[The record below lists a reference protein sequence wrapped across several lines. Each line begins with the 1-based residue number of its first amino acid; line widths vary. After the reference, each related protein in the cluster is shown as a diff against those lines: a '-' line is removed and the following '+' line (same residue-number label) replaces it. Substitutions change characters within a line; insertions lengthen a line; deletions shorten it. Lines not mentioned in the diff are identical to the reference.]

1 MEKIKLLFSPDT
13 KNGRAMR
20 TFFQGLLGAM
30 ITFTAMYST
39 PQFMEFMRS
48 LDALTGSLI
57 FSTSSATIAAGIS
70 RLMPII
76 GALVKM
82 LKEIYT
88 DKQFGNPEQLNS
100 SEIPNS

>member
-1 MEKIKLLFSPDT
+1 MKKIKLLFSPDT

-70 RLMPII
+70 RLMPVI

-88 DKQFGNPEQLNS
+88 DK
-100 SEIPNS
+100 

>member
-1 MEKIKLLFSPDT
+1 MEKIKLLFSSET

-20 TFFQGLLGAM
+20 TLLQGFLGAM
-30 ITFTAMYST
+30 ITFTAMYGT

-70 RLMPII
+70 RLMPVISAII
-76 GALVKM
+76 KL
-82 LKEIYT
+82 LKE
-88 DKQFGNPEQLNS
+88 K
-100 SEIPNS
+100 

>member
-1 MEKIKLLFSPDT
+1 MKKIKLLFSPET

-88 DKQFGNPEQLNS
+88 DK
-100 SEIPNS
+100 

>member
-1 MEKIKLLFSPDT
+1 MKLFSVET

-20 TFFQGLLGAM
+20 TFLQGLLGAM

-39 PQFMEFMRS
+39 PQFMEFMRN
-48 LDALTGSLI
+48 LDTLTGSLV

-70 RLMPII
+70 RLMPVI

-88 DKQFGNPEQLNS
+88 DK
-100 SEIPNS
+100 

>member
-1 MEKIKLLFSPDT
+1 MKLFNVET

-20 TFFQGLLGAM
+20 TFLQGLLGAM

-39 PQFMEFMRS
+39 PQFMEFMRN

-70 RLMPII
+70 RLMPVI
-76 GALVKM
+76 GAVVEM
-82 LKEIYT
+82 LKEKYKENQ
-88 DKQFGNPEQLNS
+88 DA
-100 SEIPNS
+100 

>member
-1 MEKIKLLFSPDT
+1 MKLFSVET

-20 TFFQGLLGAM
+20 TFLQGLLGAM

-39 PQFMEFMRS
+39 PQFMEFMRN
-48 LDALTGSLI
+48 LDTLTGSLV
-57 FSTSSATIAAGIS
+57 FSTSSATIAAAIS
-70 RLMPII
+70 RLMPVI

-88 DKQFGNPEQLNS
+88 DK
-100 SEIPNS
+100 

>member
-20 TFFQGLLGAM
+20 TFLQGLLGAM

-70 RLMPII
+70 RLMPVI

-88 DKQFGNPEQLNS
+88 DK
-100 SEIPNS
+100 